1 MEAAQKPKIFYGY
14 IIVVACFFIMMVYW
28 GMTYSYGIF
37 FDSLIKEFG
46 WDRALTS
53 GAYSIM
59 GLLFGLTSIPTAK
72 LCYKFGPRIVIGSC
86 GVFMG
91 IGYIL
96 MSQIHYSWQLYL
108 FYDVFI
114 SVGMGSYIS
123 LLPLVI
129 RWFTKRRALMTGAL
143 SSGMGLGSVI
153 FPPIVHQLISV
164 YQWRATYIILGVV
177 VIVVTLIAS
186 QFLKWDPR
194 NSGLRPYGETE
205 SENRSFKLTGI
216 AANQA
221 VRTREFW
228 LVCLLYFTYLF
239 CQTSILVHIFLH
251 ATDLKVPAA
260 SAVGIVSVYGIF
272 QIIGMNVLGHTADKT
287 SNKKAMLIACI
298 LMTISFIWLIFVA
311 RNIPTFY
318 IFAAIMGFAAGSMQI
333 IFSPMLAEIFGLK
346 SHGIIL
352 GYVSFVAC
360 WGAASGAFVAGYIYD
375 VNHSYTLAFIIG
387 TILAAG
393 SVLTTLYIRPLAG
406 KIFKDSQPS

>member
-1 MEAAQKPKIFYGY
+1 
-14 IIVVACFFIMMVYW
+14 
-28 GMTYSYGIF
+28 
-37 FDSLIKEFG
+37 
-46 WDRALTS
+46 
-53 GAYSIM
+53 
-59 GLLFGLTSIPTAK
+59 
-72 LCYKFGPRIVIGSC
+72 
-86 GVFMG
+86 
-91 IGYIL
+91 
-96 MSQIHYSWQLYL
+96 
-108 FYDVFI
+108 
-114 SVGMGSYIS
+114 
-123 LLPLVI
+123 
-129 RWFTKRRALMTGAL
+129 MTGAL